1 MSNEYNEPEFP
12 KSNTPRK
19 VKITYSITGEVEIR
33 DMGDEY
39 VSFDDKDQ
47 QDSHDTRHFIKW
59 FQNKIKT
66 RGLKDMDYN
75 IVIRSK
81 DMDDDMFNEVTNTKS
96 RDNYKDGEK
105 PF

>member
-1 MSNEYNEPEFP
+1 
-12 KSNTPRK
+12 
-19 VKITYSITGEVEIR
+19 
-33 DMGDEY
+33 
-39 VSFDDKDQ
+39 
-47 QDSHDTRHFIKW
+47 
-59 FQNKIKT
+59 
-66 RGLKDMDYN
+66 MDYN